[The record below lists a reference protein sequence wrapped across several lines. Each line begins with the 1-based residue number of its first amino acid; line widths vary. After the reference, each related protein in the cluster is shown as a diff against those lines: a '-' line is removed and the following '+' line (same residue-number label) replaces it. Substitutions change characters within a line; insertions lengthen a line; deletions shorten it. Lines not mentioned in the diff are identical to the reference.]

1 MAKYSVKT
9 DASERLQDVV
19 TKNIR
24 IRLALWGVTQ
34 ATLADAM
41 HMAQATLSLKLNR
54 KTDWTLADIA
64 NAADFFREPSGN
76 FVSTSTLDAIAN
88 DSDYQTQDASPSY
101 SRESTG
107 LVGSPRYLRKPD
119 AADERGQAN
128 GPRMFMM
135 PDLEVSGYMEK
146 ALRRSPQ
153 SRLGMGSPTWTRTK
167 TKGSKDPCA
176 AITPWGNG
184 RNIRFLP
191 SVHYAILFG
200 RRIPRGVARRRC
212 ELFGES

>member
-153 SRLGMGSPTWTRTK
+153 SRLGMGSPMRRATCC
-167 TKGSKDPCA
+167 GS
-176 AITPWGNG
+176 
-184 RNIRFLP
+184 
-191 SVHYAILFG
+191 
-200 RRIPRGVARRRC
+200 RRHTARLHFNPR
-212 ELFGES
+212 SP